1 MKITIKRTVLLD
13 MLRKIAPVIPSKCTI
28 PVGTYVLVRADT
40 FLRLYGFSFETSIT
54 TIDGATVAQG
64 GSLCLPFK
72 PLLDLVSSFN
82 GEYIHLAADLER
94 STAAI
99 HCGDT
104 KVNLKGLQAE
114 EFPPFP
120 QTKPVDRDGVSDVM
134 EKIARY
140 VACCASAEEARPVL
154 NAVRLEMAGTN
165 LVRAVATDGF
175 RLAVYSTGDTGKPEQ
190 TALVPVK
197 VIIEAAKLKNPTIWI
212 EEGKFFAADDYT
224 TLASVLVDGAYPQ
237 YQAIIPKKTTVSAQ
251 VPVKDMLKALQ
262 QSRVVSSNQL
272 ITLKYEKK
280 RDQDG
285 LLVESASDDS
295 GDLSAW
301 VRAAIMGEWETIAL
315 NVNYFIEMLKAVE
328 TDEVMIQANRPNM
341 PVKLVMPTRPEWT
354 AIIMPMLKG

>member
-1 MKITIKRTVLLD
+1 MKFTIKRTILLE
-13 MLRKIAPVIPSKCTI
+13 MLRTVAPVIPSKCTI
-28 PVGTYVLVRADT
+28 PVGTYVLVRAET
-40 FLRLYGFSFETSIT
+40 FLKLEGFSFENSIT
-54 TIDGATVAQG
+54 TIDGATVAQE

-104 KVNLKGLQAE
+104 KVNLKGLPAE

-120 QTKPVDRDGVSDVM
+120 QTKPVDKSGVSDVM

-140 VACCASAEEARPVL
+140 VAFAASVEEARPVL

-165 LVRAVATDGF
+165 LVTAVATDGY
-175 RLAVYSTGDTGKPEQ
+175 RLALYETGHAGTVDQ
-190 TALVPVK
+190 TAMVPVK
-197 VIIEAAKLKNPTIWI
+197 AIIEAAKLKNPTIWI
-212 EEGKFFAADDYT
+212 EAGKFFAADDYT

-237 YQAIIPKKTTVSAQ
+237 YRAIIPEKTAISAQ

-262 QSRVVSSNQL
+262 QSRVVSTNQL
-272 ITLKYEKK
+272 ITLKHEKK
-280 RDQDG
+280 EDQDG

-315 NVNYFIEMLKAVE
+315 NVNYFIETLKAVE
-328 TDEVMIQANRPNM
+328 TDDVMIQANRPNT